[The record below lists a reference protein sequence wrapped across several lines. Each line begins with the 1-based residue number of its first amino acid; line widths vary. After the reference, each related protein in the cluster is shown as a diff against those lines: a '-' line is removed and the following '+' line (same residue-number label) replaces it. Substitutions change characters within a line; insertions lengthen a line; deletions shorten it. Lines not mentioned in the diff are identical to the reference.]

1 MTHPLLAFRATPMAA
16 PETKRLR
23 RLRHS
28 WVLLC
33 TALLV
38 AVVFNPAS
46 VSRFGPWGA
55 LPALLLLIGA
65 PIVGLVYWRAK
76 TRADADWNR
85 AKNGRNGRGD
95 EA

>member
-1 MTHPLLAFRATPMAA
+1 MTHPLLTFMATPMAA
-16 PETKRLR
+16 PETQRLR

-38 AVVFNPAS
+38 AVVLNPES
-46 VSRFGPWGA
+46 VARFGPWGA
-55 LPALLLLIGA
+55 LPALLLLIAA

-76 TRADADWNR
+76 TRADAAWNR
-85 AKNGRNGRGD
+85 SDDPEG